1 MGVTA
6 KPRRVMGI
14 IFLILGI
21 IGAIIASIIL
31 PISIS
36 KTMSELSQENNDAGA
51 AIGAIFVAMILVV
64 FIFFVFIDAIVCI
77 PFLILSLIFTR
88 ASSIKWVRIVSY
100 ITDALFIYV
109 IVVAI
114 FKLIQLLVGF

>member
-36 KTMSELSQENNDAGA
+36 KTMSEFSQENNDAGA

>member
-1 MGVTA
+1 MAIAA

-36 KTMSELSQENNDAGA
+36 KTMSEFSQENSDAGA